1 MIMAITE
8 NMQQHAEGGTPR
20 LIHGDKNVSAV
31 IASGEIFVADPQV
44 DAVNLARAYARAVHE
59 NSCGQCVPCRIGSGI
74 IAELLEKI
82 GEGKGEPGYLDQI
95 GEIARTMAD
104 ASHCD
109 IGKSSPLA
117 ILALLERY
125 REDFTRAR
133 STKDTGPDSHSDPY
147 SYASFVTAPCIEACP
162 MHLDI
167 PKYIE
172 EIKHGRFKE
181 SLEVI
186 TGRLPLPGTVGRV
199 CFRPC
204 ESACQKGRADEPMQ
218 IKHLKRFVADAALT
232 GVKESAAAAVDIP
245 QKSKVAIIGA
255 GPAGLTCAHFL
266 ARQGYKVT
274 IYEILPAPG
283 GMAAVGIPDY
293 RLPSAILAGEI
304 EEIKKLGVEILYNKC
319 LGIDFTID
327 QLEALGFKAIFIA
340 MGCHCHRR
348 LGIEGESSGYY
359 GYVPGILFLRH
370 INLGQ
375 YDDVPKGKKIVV
387 VGGGNVALDCVRSSF
402 RVGFDEAHLIY
413 RRSRAE
419 MPADDVEIKDAE
431 DEGVHFHYLIAPKRI
446 LGENG
451 KVTGIECYRM
461 ELGQPDASG
470 RRKPIV
476 IPDSEFVIEA
486 DVIIAAIGQEGE
498 ISCLCNLPGVNI
510 DERGIIQVDKNLMSS
525 RRGIFAGGDCVSG
538 PDTLIGA
545 CAHGRLV
552 GLKIARYLAENIIEP
567 FTEEQND
574 ALLQQLKSLSFSE
587 HRSMPAG
594 LARVAVKHEPVSE
607 RKRDFREVDK
617 GFSAEEAIAEAN
629 RCHRCYRVVTYAYRQ

>member
-8 NMQQHAEGGTPR
+8 NMQQHAGGGTPQF
-20 LIHGDKNVSAV
+20 IHGDKNVAAV
-31 IASGEIFVADPQV
+31 IAAGEIFVTDPQV
-44 DAVNLARAYARAVHE
+44 DVINLARAHARAVHE

-74 IAELLEKI
+74 IADLFDKI
-82 GEGKGEPGYLDQI
+82 GEGKGEPGYLEQI

-104 ASHCD
+104 VSHCD

-117 ILALLERY
+117 IIALLERY
-125 REDFTRAR
+125 REEFAR
-133 STKDTGPDSHSDPY
+133 TLSTKDTGADPY
-147 SYASFVTAPCIEACP
+147 SYKSFVTAPCIEACP

-181 SLEVI
+181 SLAAI
-186 TGRLPLPGTVGRV
+186 TSRLPLPGTVGRV

-204 ESACQKGRADEPMQ
+204 ESACRQGRADEPMQ

-232 GVKESAAAAVDIP
+232 GVREPAAAAVDLP
-245 QKSKVAIIGA
+245 QKSKVAVIGA

-293 RLPSAILAGEI
+293 RLPAEILAGEI

-375 YDDVPKGKKIVV
+375 FDDVPKGKKIVV

-402 RVGFDEAHLIY
+402 RVGFEEAHLIY

-431 DEGVHFHYLIAPKRI
+431 DEGVNFHYLIAPKRI

-567 FTEEQND
+567 FTEELNE
-574 ALLQQLKSLSFSE
+574 ALLHQLQSLSSSE
-587 HRSMPAG
+587 HRPMPAG
-594 LARVAVKHEPVSE
+594 LARVPVKHEPAGE

-617 GFSAEEAIAEAN
+617 GFTAEEAIAEAN

>member
-8 NMQQHAEGGTPR
+8 NLKQHAESGTPR
-20 LIHGDKNVSAV
+20 LMHGDRKVSAV
-31 IASGEIFVADPQV
+31 IASGEIFVADPNV
-44 DAVNLARAYARAVHE
+44 DVVNLAGAYALAVHE
-59 NSCGQCVPCRIGSGI
+59 NSCGQCFPCRIGSGI
-74 IAELLEKI
+74 IADLCKKI
-82 GEGKGEPGYLDQI
+82 GEGKGEPEYLNQI
-95 GEIARTMAD
+95 GDIAEAMAD

-117 ILALLERY
+117 IIALLDRY
-125 REDFTRAR
+125 REDFEKAVLRQD
-133 STKDTGPDSHSDPY
+133 KGVDPY
-147 SYASFVTAPCIEACP
+147 SYTSFLTAPCIEACP
-162 MHLDI
+162 MHLDV

-172 EIKHGRFKE
+172 EIKLGRFKE

-186 TGRLPLPGTVGRV
+186 TSRLPLPGTVGRV

-204 ESACQKGRADEPMQ
+204 ESACKKGRADEPMQ
-218 IKHLKRFVADAALT
+218 IKHLKRFVADAALACGT
-232 GVKESAAAAVDIP
+232 ESAVAPVEMP
-245 QKSKVAIIGA
+245 QKSKVAIVGA

-266 ARQGYKVT
+266 AKQGYKVT
-274 IYEILPAPG
+274 IFEILPAPG

-293 RLPSAILAGEI
+293 RLPSDILTGEI
-304 EEIKKLGVEILYNKC
+304 EEIKKLGVEIQYSKC
-319 LGIDFTID
+319 LGIDFTIE
-327 QLEALGFKAIFIA
+327 QLEALEFKAIFIA

-359 GYVPGILFLRH
+359 GYVPGVLFLRH

-375 YDDVPKGKKIVV
+375 YDEVPKGKKIVV

-402 RVGFDEAHLIY
+402 RVGFEEAHLIY

-476 IPDSEFVIEA
+476 IPDSEFIIEA
-486 DVIIAAIGQEGE
+486 DVVIAAIGQEGE

-525 RRGIFAGGDCVSG
+525 RRGVFAGGDCVTG

-552 GLKIARYLAENIIEP
+552 GLKVAVYLEENKIEP
-567 FTEEQND
+567 FTEEHD
-574 ALLQQLKSLSFSE
+574 AALLGQLKTLAPSE
-587 HRSMPAG
+587 HRQMPAG
-594 LARVAVKHEPVSE
+594 IERVPVRHEPVIE

-617 GFSAEEAIAEAN
+617 GFTVEEAIAEAH
-629 RCHRCYRVVTYAYRQ
+629 RCHRCYRIVTYAYKE